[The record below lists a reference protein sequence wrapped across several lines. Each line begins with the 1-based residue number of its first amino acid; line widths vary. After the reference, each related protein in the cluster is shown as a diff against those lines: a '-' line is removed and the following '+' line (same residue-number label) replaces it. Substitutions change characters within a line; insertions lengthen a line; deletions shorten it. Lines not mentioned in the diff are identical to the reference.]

1 MIDTVCY
8 TGSHGT
14 VHDVPSSLSIPKDQQ
29 HQGHDGDVMDNTGR
43 HIEQESQ
50 NVTVAEEESQ
60 KRTGK
65 VYPDSSPSFAVMGMC
80 AF

>member
-1 MIDTVCY
+1 MCY
-8 TGSHGT
+8 TGSRGT
-14 VHDVPSSLSIPKDQQ
+14 VYDVPSSLSILKDQQ

-60 KRTGK
+60 KRTGNL
-65 VYPDSSPSFAVMGMC
+65 YADSSPPCAVMGMC